1 MGLIKKV
8 TTMLTLLI
16 HVIMLSFGDYNA
28 KEVLEKVKSAY
39 QSIQD
44 ASANF
49 DQVVEYKIAKLNQK
63 YEGKIQIKKQDK
75 MRIET
80 DEQVLVTDGETS
92 WTYSVLN
99 EKVIID
105 KYDPKNSELSA
116 SRFFVE
122 FPNDFYMEVVGTENI
137 AGKKMYVLKL
147 TPKNS
152 DNYIQSMKLWAD
164 EKEWF
169 VRQISVSDINGSNT
183 TYLLKDLQINKGLP
197 DQNFKFVPGKNV
209 EVIDLR

>member
-1 MGLIKKV
+1 
-8 TTMLTLLI
+8 MLTLLI